1 MYTNVYPQKDAGTR
15 KNKEQENEQDFYLK
29 NLELVQ
35 VEEEQFQEYAN
46 KVINEAKERKANIKP
61 LKKAA
66 HPGAGGGHGPV
77 LDNRGGIRPS
87 YMVKDTT
94 YIELPSYGSK
104 PLVTKE
110 INTHKRMGFNW

>member
-1 MYTNVYPQKDAGTR
+1 ML
-15 KNKEQENEQDFYLK
+15 KNKEKDTEKDFYLK

-46 KVINEAKERKANIKP
+46 KVINEAKQRKAHVKP
-61 LKKAA
+61 LVKGA
-66 HPGAGGGHGPV
+66 HPGAGAGRGPV
-77 LDNRGGIRPS
+77 LENRGGIRPS

-94 YIELPSYGSK
+94 HTELASYGSSQ
-104 PLVTKE
+104 LVTKE

>member
-1 MYTNVYPQKDAGTR
+1 MQKDAATR
-15 KNKEQENEQDFYLK
+15 KNKELENERDFYMK

-46 KVINEAKERKANIKP
+46 KVIKEAKERKANVKA
-61 LKKAA
+61 LRKAA
-66 HPGAGGGHGPV
+66 HPGAGAGHGPM
-77 LDNRGGIRPS
+77 LENRGGIRPS

-94 YIELPSYGSK
+94 HTELPCYGSK